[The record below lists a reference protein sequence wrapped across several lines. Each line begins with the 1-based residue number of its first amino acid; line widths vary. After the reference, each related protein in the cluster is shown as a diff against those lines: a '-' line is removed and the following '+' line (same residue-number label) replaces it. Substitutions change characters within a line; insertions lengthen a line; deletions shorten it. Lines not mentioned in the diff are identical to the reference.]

1 MNNTTLSGTATAEVL
16 SPKPPAVPQTVRR
29 TAQRRVAPAWLV
41 PTALIALSVV
51 PIVAGAFRLTGL
63 AGGEEITPEN
73 ARFFAAPLPL
83 VLHILSASLYCVLG
97 AFQFAPGFR
106 QGRPG
111 WHRVAGRLLVLC
123 GLVAALSGLW
133 MTQFYPPADIDCHL
147 LYGFR
152 LLFGSAMFLSIFLGL
167 AAILQRDIPRHR
179 AWMIRG
185 YAIGLGAGTQF
196 LTNVPWILIFG
207 TPDGLSRDLLMGAG
221 WAINLVV
228 AEWIIRRR
236 LPSPNRRQFHGAGPA
251 SVPDGLDNALNP
263 SAAAETGSRRLS

>member
-1 MNNTTLSGTATAEVL
+1 MNTTTLSGTATAGVY
-16 SPKPPAVPQTVRR
+16 SPIPPAVPQIFPR
-29 TAQRRVAPAWLV
+29 TARRRAAPAWLV

-51 PIVAGAFRLTGL
+51 PVVAGAFRLAGL

-97 AFQFAPGFR
+97 AFQFAPGIR
-106 QGRPG
+106 RGRPG
-111 WHRVAGRLLVLC
+111 WHRGAGRLLVLC
-123 GLVAALSGLW
+123 GLVAAFSGLW
-133 MTQFYPPADIDCHL
+133 MTQFYPRAAVDGDL

-152 LLFGSAMFLSIFLGL
+152 LLFGSAMVLSILLGL
-167 AAILQRDIPRHR
+167 AAILRRDILRHR

-251 SVPDGLDNALNP
+251 SVLDGLDNALNP
-263 SAAAETGSRRLS
+263 SAAAETGSRRLA

>member
-1 MNNTTLSGTATAEVL
+1 MNTTTLFGTATAGVH
-16 SPKPPAVPQTVRR
+16 SPISLAVPQNVPR
-29 TAQRRVAPAWLV
+29 TARRRAAPAWLV

-51 PIVAGAFRLTGL
+51 PVVAGAFRLAGL

-97 AFQFAPGFR
+97 AFQFAPGIR
-106 QGRPG
+106 RGRPG
-111 WHRVAGRLLVLC
+111 WHRGAGRLLVVPC
-123 GLVAALSGLW
+123 GLVAAFSGLW
-133 MTQFYPPADIDCHL
+133 LTQFYPPAEHDGDL

-152 LLFGSAMFLSIFLGL
+152 LLFGSAMALSIFLGL
-167 AAILQRDIPRHR
+167 AAILRRDIPRHR

-185 YAIGLGAGTQF
+185 YAIGLGAGTQV

-221 WAINLVV
+221 WAINLAV
-228 AEWIIRRR
+228 AEWIIRR
-236 LPSPNRRQFHGAGPA
+236 
-251 SVPDGLDNALNP
+251 GLAHPVRTL
-263 SAAAETGSRRLS
+263 ATVGT